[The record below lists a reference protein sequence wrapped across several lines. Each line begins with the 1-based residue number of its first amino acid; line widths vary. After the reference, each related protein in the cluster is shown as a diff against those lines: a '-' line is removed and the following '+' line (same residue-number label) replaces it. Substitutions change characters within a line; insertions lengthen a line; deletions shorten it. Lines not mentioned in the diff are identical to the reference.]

1 MMNKQTTSINNHYNK
16 KRHIKIERL
25 ALVIVL
31 FLTFII
37 ALVQLWYKFKAIE
50 LNAPAVVTFYE
61 EEQAEEPMYQ
71 EYDTCTIS
79 YYCPCELC
87 NGANSGVNA
96 YDEPLQEGM
105 AASNYYPQG
114 FEFYL
119 NINGVYKKYVVCD
132 KMNTRYND
140 VKIIDIFVDVDHET
154 CQDMGIIKN
163 CVIYK

>member
-1 MMNKQTTSINNHYNK
+1 MHTSTNHYNK

-50 LNAPAVVTFYE
+50 LNAPAVVTFHEVE

-79 YYCPCELC
+79 YYCPCEIC
-87 NGANSGVNA
+87 NGSNVGVNA
-96 YDEPLQEGM
+96 YDEQLQEGM

-119 NINGVYKKYVVCD
+119 NINGVYKKYVICD

-140 VKIIDIFVDVDHET
+140 VKIIDIFVDVDHDT
-154 CQDMGIIKN
+154 CQDMGILRN